1 MYFQAFEEEL
11 PEQAYSLDELTKI
24 GKQAQ
29 EKLNSAEELT
39 EELDDVTQNKE
50 FKLYH

>member
-11 PEQAYSLDELTKI
+11 PEQAYSLDDLTKI

-29 EKLNSAEELT
+29 DKLNAAEERT
-39 EELDDVTQNKE
+39 DELDDMTQDKD